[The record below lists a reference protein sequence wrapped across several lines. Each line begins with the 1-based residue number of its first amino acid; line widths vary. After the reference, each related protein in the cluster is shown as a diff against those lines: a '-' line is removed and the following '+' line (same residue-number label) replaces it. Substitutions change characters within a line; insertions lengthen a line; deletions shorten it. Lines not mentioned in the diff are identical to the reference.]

1 MYGWRGRIGLI
12 FPSRGDTFVYEFYKM
27 LPEGFIA
34 TPAINRVRA
43 MVPEH
48 LGAAFDAYLE
58 CAEDLAPEVDVIIA
72 TGTPVF
78 TLVGSE
84 REAELLAEI
93 RRRVPVPFIVGARA
107 EAEALTHL
115 GIRRLVIATPFEE
128 EITQRERRF
137 LESQGFEVLSA
148 RGLGIRR
155 NVDIGLVAN
164 EASYRLARE
173 LLAAHL
179 EADGVFIPCPR
190 WPVSVN
196 LEALERDTGKP
207 AVGSVQALLWKAL
220 RTLGYRQPILGYG
233 RLMASLAD

>member
-1 MYGWRGRIGLI
+1 MNGPRQLRRRKLWRTIMYGWRGRIGLI

-43 MVPEH
+43 MVP
-48 LGAAFDAYLE
+48 
-58 CAEDLAPEVDVIIA
+58 
-72 TGTPVF
+72 
-78 TLVGSE
+78 VGSE

-107 EAEALTHL
+107 EAEALMHL
-115 GIRRLVIATPFEE
+115 GIRRMVIATPFEE